1 VSLRQLARQAG
12 VSASLLSQIENGK
25 NKPSVSTLYALTSVL
40 GVFVDDLFQGRA
52 GPAEAHR
59 PGASEDHRSARAAAR
74 LGASIGRT
82 GPLVHPREREVLVL
96 DSGVTW
102 ERLGQLPDRHVDFLL
117 VTYAPGGTSSSAGG
131 LMRHQGSEYGYL
143 LSGELILTLGF
154 DELRLRPGDAISFE
168 SPTPHGY
175 RNDGTE
181 PAAGVWFVT
190 ESPKRSPEVATRHDS
205 IRVEPRSQRR
215 SGS

>member
-1 VSLRQLARQAG
+1 MAPESIAALGERLREERRRRGLSLRQLARQAG

-25 NKPSVSTLYALTSVL
+25 NKPSVSTLYALTSNL

-52 GPAEAHR
+52 EPAGTAR
-59 PGASEDHRSARAAAR
+59 SEDSDGPRSARDGAR
-74 LGASIGRT
+74 SGRDT
-82 GPLVHPREREVLVL
+82 GRKGPLVHPQEREVLAL

-102 ERLGQLPDRHVDFLL
+102 ERLGQLPHRHVDFLL

-143 LSGELILTLGF
+143 LSGELTLTLGF
-154 DELRLRPGDAISFE
+154 DELRLRPGDAVSFE

-175 RNDGTE
+175 RNDGTG
-181 PAAGVWFVT
+181 PAVGVWFVT
-190 ESPKRSPEVATRHDS
+190 ESE
-205 IRVEPRSQRR
+205 E
-215 SGS
+215 